1 MEEGAL
7 RCSVVGAI
15 TKFAGPLSGAGR
27 HYGGGQEGRG
37 QLVPWVRTACS
48 GLLPEKPVVG

>member
-15 TKFAGPLSGAGR
+15 TKLAGPLSGARR